1 MAAVAEIQP
10 TSQLGLV
17 RSPLSEKKKAIRRQL
32 NMCQR
37 RIPSYIPSPSAPSFP
52 SVEDVPDILE
62 EPAYIPHVLQCSK
75 ETAEERASKVPRAS
89 ALVSLY
95 SASLCV
101 RVCVVLFNVVLHVA
115 GQEASLV
122 CRLQPGCC

>member
-17 RSPLSEKKKAIRRQL
+17 RSPLSERAIRRQL

-37 RIPSYIPSPSAPSFP
+37 RIPSYIPSPSALSFP

-62 EPAYIPHVLQCSK
+62 EPAYIPHVLQRSK
-75 ETAEERASKVPRAS
+75 ETVEERASKVPRAS
-89 ALVSLY
+89 ALLSLY
-95 SASLCV
+95 SACV
-101 RVCVVLFNVVLHVA
+101 CVCVVLFNVVLHVA
-115 GQEASLV
+115 GQEASLI